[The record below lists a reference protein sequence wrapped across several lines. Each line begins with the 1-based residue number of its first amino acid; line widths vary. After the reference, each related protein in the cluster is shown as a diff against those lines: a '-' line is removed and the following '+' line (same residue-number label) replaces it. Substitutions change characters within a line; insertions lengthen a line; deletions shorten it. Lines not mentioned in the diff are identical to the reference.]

1 MKIAKLYPWSKL
13 RKEVFMALT
22 KNEVSQ
28 IIKTYGKNEKDTGSV
43 EVQIALL
50 TEQIKKLT
58 EHMKVNSHDYSS
70 KRGLDCLV
78 GKRRGLLDYLKQ
90 TDYEKYVELINKLGL
105 RR

>member
-1 MKIAKLYPWSKL
+1 
-13 RKEVFMALT
+13 MALT
-22 KNEVSQ
+22 KEERSSIVKAFGS
-28 IIKTYGKNEKDTGSV
+28 NEKDTGSV

-58 EHMKVNSHDYSS
+58 VHMQQNKHDFSS

-78 GKRRGLLDYLKQ
+78 GKRRGLLDYLKAN
-90 TDYEKYVELINKLGL
+90 DYEKYQALIKKLGL